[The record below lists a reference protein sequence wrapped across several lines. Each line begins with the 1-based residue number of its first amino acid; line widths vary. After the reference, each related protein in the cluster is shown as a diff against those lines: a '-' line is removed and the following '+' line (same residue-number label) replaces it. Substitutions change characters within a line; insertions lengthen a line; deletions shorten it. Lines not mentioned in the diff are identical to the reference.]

1 MLRRSPLVVADG
13 AHNPAGVAAL
23 ARELPRLVGDRRVT
37 LVFAVMADKAWPAML
52 ALLRPHVARVI
63 VTRVGR
69 RGLEP
74 VRAAERVADGLPVD
88 VVDDPRAALRAAL
101 DGSAADD
108 AVLVTGSL
116 FLVGAA
122 YECFS
127 GGGPLF
133 EPWQASGTGG
143 TEPRA

>member
-1 MLRRSPLVVADG
+1 M
-13 AHNPAGVAAL
+13 
-23 ARELPRLVGDRRVT
+23 
-37 LVFAVMADKAWPAML
+37 
-52 ALLRPHVARVI
+52 
-63 VTRVGR
+63 
-69 RGLEP
+69 
-74 VRAAERVADGLPVD
+74 AERVADGLPVD